1 MDEQEAQAVAHALG
15 DRTWNSGGEIWL
27 VVFDRS
33 DGKVL
38 ALSEEVVC
46 EYQNMDELQGGSAAF
61 VMPLH

>member
-1 MDEQEAQAVAHALG
+1 MDEQEAQAVAQALG
-15 DRTWNSGGEIWL
+15 GRTWNSGGEIWL

-33 DGKVL
+33 DGKAV

-46 EYQNMDELQGGSAAF
+46 EYENVEELQSGSASS